1 MDHAVRSFRAPLL
14 ALAAAAMLVVS
25 PGVAS
30 AALHRGS
37 HGRYVRELQR
47 ALHLPVDGIFG
58 RGTLRAVRRLQRRH
72 HLTPD
77 GVVGPQTW
85 ALLGRGPLAH
95 HRHRS
100 FRSHVHRAHHRR
112 HHYTYRG
119 AVRRLQRA
127 LHISADGVFG
137 PGTRAAV
144 RRFQRAHGL
153 AADGVVG
160 HATWT
165 ALGYPH
171 ARRVLHARGG
181 TRRLHGHGV
190 PARVRRVIAA
200 ADRIATMP
208 YRYGGGH
215 ASFSDSGYDCSGSVS
230 YALHGGGLLF
240 SPLDSS
246 QFESYGRPGRGRW
259 ITIYANA
266 GHAFM
271 VVNGRRFDTSG
282 QSARGTRWAS
292 DVGSTA
298 GYVVRHPAGF

>member
-1 MDHAVRSFRAPLL
+1 MDHAVRLFRAPLL
-14 ALAAAAMLVVS
+14 ALAVVAMLLVT
-25 PGVAS
+25 PGVAG
-30 AALHRGS
+30 AALRRGS

-72 HLTPD
+72 HLTAD
-77 GVVGPQTW
+77 GIVGPETW
-85 ALLGRGPLAH
+85 ALLGRGPLARH
-95 HRHRS
+95 HRH
-100 FRSHVHRAHHRR
+100 FRVRVHHAHHHR
-112 HHYTYRG
+112 YTYRG
-119 AVRRLQRA
+119 AVRRLQRT
-127 LHISADGVFG
+127 LHVSVDGVFG

-165 ALGYPH
+165 ALGFPH
-171 ARRVLHARGG
+171 ARRVLHARHGSG
-181 TRRLHGHGV
+181 ATRHLHGHGV
-190 PARVRRVIAA
+190 PARVREVIAA
-200 ADRIATMP
+200 ANRIATLP

-230 YALHGGGLLF
+230 YALHGGGLLV

-259 ITIYANA
+259 ITVYANA
-266 GHAFM
+266 GHAYM
-271 VVNGRRFDTSG
+271 VVDGRRFDTSG
-282 QSARGTRWAS
+282 QTERGTRWAS
-292 DVGSTA
+292 DMRSSA